1 MTRRFL
7 IAGTAALVLSACQF
21 QNIDEVLLNR
31 SDISLT
37 VKGNVQI
44 AFNEHTYQL
53 GYNTERH
60 EFRVYD
66 ETLANYFIL
75 RCSAKPTSEGQVLKA
90 DLEYTTAT
98 DSKTISGLEF
108 TVEKTSPEG
117 LLWLWNKDR
126 QIGVVIKN
134 L

>member
-1 MTRRFL
+1 MIRRFL
-7 IAGTAALVLSACQF
+7 IAGTAALVLSSCQF

-53 GYNTERH
+53 GYNTARN

-66 ETLANYFIL
+66 EKLANYFIL

-98 DSKTISGLEF
+98 DSKTISALEF

>member
-1 MTRRFL
+1 MMRRFIY
-7 IAGTAALVLSACQF
+7 IAVAVLALSACQF
-21 QNIDEVLLNR
+21 NVDEVLLSR

-37 VKGNVQI
+37 IKGNLQMS
-44 AFNEHTYQL
+44 FDENSCQL
-53 GYNTERH
+53 GYNTGRN

-66 ETLANYFIL
+66 DKLANYFIL